1 MITNI
6 HVGSALTYEYIVDT
20 VAELDTIT
28 TPPKHSRA
36 LVITGS
42 AKTGEL
48 YILNGSEDWVKMG
61 DDVGG
66 GV

>member
-6 HVGSALTYEYIVDT
+6 HVGSSLTYEYIVDT

-36 LVITGS
+36 LVITGTD
-42 AKTGEL
+42 KTGEL
-48 YILNGSEDWVKMG
+48 YILNGGGYWIKMG

>member
-20 VAELDTIT
+20 VAELDNIT
-28 TPPKHSRA
+28 NPPKHSRA

-42 AKTGEL
+42 TKTGEL
-48 YILNGSEDWVKMG
+48 YILNGSEEWVKMG

-66 GV
+66 GI